1 MKQYPTTWS
10 YYVPTFKQKLAII
23 NEILMPIDGI
33 KAKNFGFGF
42 GAVKTNQRINKE
54 LERRGIDYRISS
66 CFLSPA
72 FHILTAPLL
81 PIGIHFIVAV
91 MQADKAMSLICAD
104 INARGC

>member
-1 MKQYPTTWS
+1 MKQYPTNWS

-33 KAKNFGFGF
+33 KAKNFGFGL
-42 GAVKTNQRINKE
+42 GAAKTNKRINAE
-54 LERRGIDYRISS
+54 LKRRGIDYQISD
-66 CFLSPA
+66 
-72 FHILTAPLL
+72 FHTTAL
-81 PIGIHFIVAV
+81 PILFTILLVPGISGV